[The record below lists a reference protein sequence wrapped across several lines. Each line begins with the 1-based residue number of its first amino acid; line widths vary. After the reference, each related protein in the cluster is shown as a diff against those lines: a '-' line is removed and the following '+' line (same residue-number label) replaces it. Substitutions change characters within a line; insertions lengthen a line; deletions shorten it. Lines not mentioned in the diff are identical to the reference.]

1 MPSSAPNTRQ
11 RRSPMRRIASAPI
24 MNTTILLRG
33 PPSRR
38 NMLKSARRNARASA
52 VRKSPG
58 SKLPKTRSARRT
70 LLRGKMGFLR
80 VVENERRIQEIK
92 NLPRQLNMAR
102 ANTRMSPAS
111 KQRKIMEILSK
122 LRSLPAAYPARQAKA
137 ENAYETMRQMYPS
150 AGLRPRGLAG
160 VQGPR
165 PRAPATS
172 MMALLAMRR
181 SKK

>member
-11 RRSPMRRIASAPI
+11 RRSPIRRIASAPI
-24 MNTTILLRG
+24 MNTTILLHG

-58 SKLPKTRSARRT
+58 SKLPKTRSARRN
-70 LLRGKMGFLR
+70 L
-80 VVENERRIQEIK
+80 IK
-92 NLPRQLNMAR
+92 
-102 ANTRMSPAS
+102 
-111 KQRKIMEILSK
+111 KF
-122 LRSLPAAYPARQAKA
+122 PAAYAARQARA
-137 ENAYETMRQMYPS
+137 ENAYEKMRQMYPS

-165 PRAPATS
+165 PPRAPAMS
-172 MMALLAMRR
+172 MMTLIAMRR
-181 SKK
+181 PKMK